1 MTEHHS
7 PVGTVAGDLAGR
19 PSQLVGSDPLLTTEQ
34 AAAHLAIPARTL
46 QSWRSKGRYSGPPY
60 VRLSSHVRYRIS
72 DLDNWVAERVVGGA
86 A

>member
-1 MTEHHS
+1 MTEIHS
-7 PVGTVAGDLAGR
+7 PTTAGERAMDDL
-19 PSQLVGSDPLLTTEQ
+19 SVQLVGSDRLLTTEQ
-34 AAAHLAIPARTL
+34 AAAHLAVPARTL

-72 DLDNWVAERVVGGA
+72 DLDAWVAERVVGGA